1 MDKKVIYSA
10 VQPTHCL
17 TLGNYIGALNNW
29 LQYQQEESNDCIFA
43 IADLHALTVR
53 QEPGAY
59 RERCLSLFAQYL
71 AMGLDC
77 DKSILYFQSQ
87 VHQHAE
93 LQWILNCY
101 TYVGEMN
108 RMTQFKIGRASCR
121 ERV

>member
-71 AMGLDC
+71 AMVWIAIRAYYTSSPKCTSTRNCSGY
-77 DKSILYFQSQ
+77 SIAIPMS
-87 VHQHAE
+87 A
-93 LQWILNCY
+93 
-101 TYVGEMN
+101 
-108 RMTQFKIGRASCR
+108 R
-121 ERV
+121 